1 MIIKFHGET
10 SPNKLQKMIK
20 EIVSDIQTR
29 AEIEESKFTLKD
41 VEVGILFN
49 VNGEKMMLSSEI
61 DGVKEPFKVHVQ
73 LDEKGNIKAKKDNEN
88 ESFAD
93 EYEKAVARGFASP
106 DYSEIKSV
114 FLDVDLEFIDEV
126 KAGDMTAKH
135 YRHRITRES
144 VVRYYK
150 NGILVGE
157 MGYKEKEGI

>member
-20 EIVSDIQTR
+20 EIISDIQTR
-29 AEIEESKFTLKD
+29 AELEESKYTLKD
-41 VEVGILFN
+41 VEIGVLFT
-49 VNGEKMMLSSEI
+49 VNGEKMMLSSEV

-73 LDEKGNIKAKKDNEN
+73 LDEKGNIKTKKDNEN

-93 EYEKAVARGFASP
+93 DYEKAVARGFASP
-106 DYSEIKSV
+106 DYSEIKSI
-114 FLDVDLEFIDEV
+114 FKDADLDFKKEV

-135 YRHRITRES
+135 YTHKITRES

-150 NGILVGE
+150 KGVLVGE
-157 MGYKEKEGI
+157 LGYKEKEGV